1 MVTRLSKIAL
11 TATAF
16 AIALNISDVRAEQPT
31 DFTQSQAKHIRIT
44 QQEIAI
50 LNEYISCATNSK
62 DEQGL
67 RLCGERKHL
76 KLKELKL
83 DEREGHHDH

>member
-1 MVTRLSKIAL
+1 MVTRLIRTAL
-11 TATAF
+11 TAIIL
-16 AIALNISDVRAEQPT
+16 AIAPNISDVRAEQPG
-31 DFTQSQAKHIRIT
+31 DFTQSQTKHIRIA
-44 QQEIAI
+44 QQEVAI

-67 RLCGERKHL
+67 RICGERKHL

-83 DEREGHHDH
+83 DEKERPRDH